1 MKIVCDVCK
10 TEYKLNANPNGPVK
24 CVVCGHVWTPHS
36 SINQKQI
43 IKFMV
48 ALCALISAA
57 VFSVVVLTVFKGNPE
72 KNKTIFAAID
82 ENATR
87 IIQDKDGVNRIF
99 VSGNITNNTTDM
111 YGVPNVVIV
120 SYDGSDN
127 ILSRQTF
134 MPPAT
139 FIEAKNTIT
148 FNYVLSGNATNV
160 KRVAVELKETK

>member
-24 CVVCGHVWTPHS
+24 CVVCGHVWTPRS

-48 ALCALISAA
+48 ALCALISAV
-57 VFSVVVLTVFKGNPE
+57 VFSVVVLTVFKGNHE
-72 KNKTIFAAID
+72 KKPIFAAID

-87 IIQDKDGVNRIF
+87 VIQDKDGVNRIF

-111 YGVPNVVIV
+111 YGVPNIVVV
-120 SYDGSDN
+120 SYDGSN
-127 ILSRQTF
+127 NVLSRQTF

-148 FNYVLSGNATNV
+148 FNYVLSSNAAKV